1 LLAGRLITGKPF
13 VNKTEYPLNRLKSVQ
28 IAKRGV
34 SFSSDVIIAC
44 ANRGIKFFIQ
54 DFKNEFLSP
63 VCF

>member
-1 LLAGRLITGKPF
+1 
-13 VNKTEYPLNRLKSVQ
+13 VQ

-54 DFKNEFLSP
+54 DFKNETIASIFSIVAL
-63 VCF
+63 